1 MLQGSLNWNHLKN
14 VDYNNQYFLIEEI
27 VTLSTYNLGSPLA
40 IPAGDNF
47 YNSIQSLKQ
56 RPD

>member
-14 VDYNNQYFLIEEI
+14 VDYNNQYFLIEEF

-47 YNSIQSLKQ
+47 YNSIQSLK
-56 RPD
+56 